1 MEIAETKKLG
11 NTLENLTNAVKNK
24 DIESALKAF
33 KLIKENKYSVFI
45 EKNKSIDKENY
56 NSKIL
61 EDSNKINYDLSI

>member
-1 MEIAETKKLG
+1 M
-11 NTLENLTNAVKNK
+11 KNK